1 MSVTHTRRQH
11 LSLVPPAHSMTPFEV
26 EREFDRDET
35 QLVTLHMSEAARADL
50 VAALVK
56 NYMTDLVLLARLTH
70 QRRNVVA
77 GSALARELHVEIQ
90 TITNRLVGNLGS
102 RGTCTWEMSQEV
114 ANDLAQELEAAATDA
129 QVCDIGT
136 CTSPAQV
143 SGMCAAHGERG

>member
-1 MSVTHTRRQH
+1 MSVTHTRNPH
-11 LSLVPPAHSMTPFEV
+11 LSLVPPAHSLAPFEV

-35 QLVTLHMSEAARADL
+35 QLVTLHMSEAARAAL

-56 NYMTDLVLLARLTH
+56 NYMADLVLLARLTH

-102 RGTCTWEMSQEV
+102 QGTCTWEMTQG
-114 ANDLAQELEAAATDA
+114 LAQEMAQELDAAGADA